1 MSGSRSMVPV
11 KRSPGGAHEARTS
24 LGVRGAAVKPPTWLP
39 GHAADAGQRATS
51 NRGRI
56 ARARSSRF
64 LERVEH
70 TAEGNVQPARVNAL
84 ATLPRL
90 AAPAGSSQ
98 TNLDLERSAS
108 RDDADLARGAA
119 APNPN
124 LDPAPIVARVRRGL
138 TPVVWHKVVD
148 AQRYVH
154 VPPAPDRSAGSRAI
168 ALLMRSAKRRE
179 TCGARSRR

>member
-1 MSGSRSMVPV
+1 MVPL
-11 KRSPGGAHEARTS
+11 KRSPGGVHRS
-24 LGVRGAAVKPPTWLP
+24 GRPRCSRAVKPPTWVAGSRCGRRANSEVEPRPDCEGSLIALP
-39 GHAADAGQRATS
+39 QSESNTRRRATF
-51 NRGRI
+51 NPRG
-56 ARARSSRF
+56 S
-64 LERVEH
+64 
-70 TAEGNVQPARVNAL
+70 TPW
-84 ATLPRL
+84 RL
-90 AAPAGSSQ
+90 FRGWRRRAGSSQ

-154 VPPAPDRSAGSRAI
+154 LPPAPDRSAGSRAI

-179 TCGARSRR
+179 TCGA